1 MNVRPYPSIPKFAAM
16 IAEGPKAASDIAERT
31 IKAIVACPDKALF
44 TSLTPERAFH
54 EAAATSA
61 RIAQGQ
67 PPRLLEGVPVAWKDL
82 FDLKGDVTRAGSLVL
97 DDGPAVA
104 DAELVRRLVMAGA
117 VTVGK
122 VNMTEFAFS
131 GLGLNPHYGT
141 PRNPWS
147 GGQARIPGG
156 SSSGSAVAV
165 ALGLVPIAIG
175 TDTSG
180 SVRVPAALNGIVGFK
195 ASGSRW
201 PLAGVF
207 PLSPT
212 LDTAGV
218 MTNTVVDAAIVD
230 AAARGISTVN
240 LRPTP
245 LEGLRIIVPLNAVW
259 DDMEVAVVRNF
270 EKALDRL
277 TDLGV
282 WVERRRLT
290 ALDDVLALG
299 AQHGTLVA
307 IEAFRTHRQLLSTM
321 SSQSLDPRVR
331 TRLNAGAII
340 DPQAE
345 KEIRD
350 GRLDLTNVLSVILDE
365 RTFIAYPTVPLVA
378 PLTAPLEEDDDLF
391 VRINRLMLRNTMIGS
406 FLGWC
411 GISIPNGTGNF
422 GLPTGFLLS
431 GGPGLD
437 SELLAAAMAMEPAI
451 RGSFTVQVF
460 DA

>member
-1 MNVRPYPSIPKFAAM
+1 
-16 IAEGPKAASDIAERT
+16 
-31 IKAIVACPDKALF
+31 
-44 TSLTPERAFH
+44 
-54 EAAATSA
+54 
-61 RIAQGQ
+61 
-67 PPRLLEGVPVAWKDL
+67 
-82 FDLKGDVTRAGSLVL
+82 
-97 DDGPAVA
+97 
-104 DAELVRRLVMAGA
+104 
-117 VTVGK
+117 
-122 VNMTEFAFS
+122 
-131 GLGLNPHYGT
+131 
-141 PRNPWS
+141 
-147 GGQARIPGG
+147 
-156 SSSGSAVAV
+156 
-165 ALGLVPIAIG
+165 
-175 TDTSG
+175 
-180 SVRVPAALNGIVGFK
+180 
-195 ASGSRW
+195 
-201 PLAGVF
+201 
-207 PLSPT
+207 
-212 LDTAGV
+212 

-230 AAARGISTVN
+230 AAARGISAVD
-240 LRPTP
+240 LRPAP

-259 DDMEVAVVRNF
+259 DNMEIAVVRNF
-270 EKALDRL
+270 EQALDRL

-321 SSQSLDPRVR
+321 SSQRLDPRVR

-345 KEIRD
+345 KKIRD

-451 RGSFTVQVF
+451 RGSFTAQAF